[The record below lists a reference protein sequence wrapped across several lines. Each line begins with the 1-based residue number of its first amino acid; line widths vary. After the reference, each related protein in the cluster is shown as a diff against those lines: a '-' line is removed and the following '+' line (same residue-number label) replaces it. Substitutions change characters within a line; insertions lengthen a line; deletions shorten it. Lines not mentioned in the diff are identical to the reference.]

1 MDMKPWAYSSPLDLV
16 RALIDGGFPK
26 ALAAL
31 VPSGGEVEDFWAW
44 WLKDNPYDELH
55 QNEWKPD
62 LRRTI
67 PLQLWG
73 DEGSYRGSF
82 GP

>member
-26 ALAAL
+26 AL
-31 VPSGGEVEDFWAW
+31 VPSGGEVEDSCAW
-44 WLKDNPYDELH
+44 WLKGNPYNELH

-62 LRRTI
+62 LRRTT

-82 GP
+82 